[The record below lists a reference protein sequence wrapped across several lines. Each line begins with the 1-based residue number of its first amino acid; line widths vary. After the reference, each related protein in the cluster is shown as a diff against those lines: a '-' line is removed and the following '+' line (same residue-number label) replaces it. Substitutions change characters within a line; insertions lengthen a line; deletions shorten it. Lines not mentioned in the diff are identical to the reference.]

1 MTIGATGR
9 WTMKR
14 KILLA
19 CQTIEKEV
27 LSINEEINF
36 QGTIHF
42 MPKNLH
48 TDPKKLK
55 AYLQDFIDSTYNVD
69 EFLICTGSCGG
80 GTENLKATNGR
91 VIIPKA
97 GDCLDLLLSS
107 DKKSPRSMSSMFF
120 TKSWVDYIKD
130 SPLDFLKKVEEVGE
144 DQAVQFV
151 RKIYASID
159 AINIIDTG
167 TYDLEE
173 VTSYLEPLVEA
184 TDLELNIL
192 KGQCRLIKKLMTG
205 PYDQDFIVI
214 EKNEEGK
221 WKEETF

>member
-1 MTIGATGR
+1 MTIGQQVGDK
-9 WTMKR
+9 MKR
-14 KILLA
+14 QILLA

-27 LSINEEINF
+27 LAINEEINF

-55 AYLQDFIDSTYNVD
+55 VYLQDFIDSTYNVD

-91 VIIPKA
+91 VVIPKV

-107 DKKSPRSMSSMFF
+107 DKESSRSMSSMFF
-120 TKSWVDYIKD
+120 TRSWMDYVKN
-130 SPLDFLKKVEEVGE
+130 SPLDFLTKVEEVGE
-144 DQAVQFV
+144 DQAVEFV
-151 RKIYASID
+151 RKIYSSID

-173 VTSYLEPLVEA
+173 VKGYLAPLVEA
-184 TDLELNIL
+184 TGIEVKIL
-192 KGQCRLIKKLMTG
+192 QGQCKLIKKLMTG
-205 PYDQDFIVI
+205 PYDEGFIVL
-214 EKNEEGK
+214 EKD
-221 WKEETF
+221 KE

>member
-1 MTIGATGR
+1 MTR
-9 WTMKR
+9 Q
-14 KILLA
+14 ILLA

-27 LSINEEINF
+27 LKLNDQTNF
-36 QGTIHF
+36 QGIIHF
-42 MPKNLH
+42 MPKDLH
-48 TDPKKLK
+48 TDSKSLK

-80 GTENLKATNGR
+80 GTENLKASNGR
-91 VIIPKA
+91 VIIPKV

-107 DKKSPRSMSSMFF
+107 DRESPRSMSAMFF
-120 TKSWVDYIKD
+120 TRSWVDYIKD

-144 DQAVQFV
+144 DQAVEFV

-173 VTSYLEPLVEA
+173 VKDYLAPLVEA
-184 TDLELNIL
+184 TGLKVNIL
-192 KGQCRLIKKLMTG
+192 QGQCRLIKKLMTG
-205 PYDQDFIVI
+205 PYDEDFIVL
-214 EKNEEGK
+214 EKDKEGK
-221 WKEETF
+221 WKPETF